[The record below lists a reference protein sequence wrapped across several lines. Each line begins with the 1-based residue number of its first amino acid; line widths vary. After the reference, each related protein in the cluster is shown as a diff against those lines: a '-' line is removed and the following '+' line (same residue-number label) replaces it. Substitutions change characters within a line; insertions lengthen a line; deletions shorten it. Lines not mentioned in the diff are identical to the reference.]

1 MDPYEGFGDDY
12 YIDLFGIAPPLLEH
26 IFDGPPQQQLNAIVD
41 GTLFHQEHQ
50 EGVAQQQVN
59 AIADFLFFDDNV
71 VRNDDAVRQYQAH
84 LNEEIGLG
92 GQDGEPRPSKRL
104 KGSALTYEEIQP
116 YENMTLKDASL
127 LLKGRK
133 LMHKTRRFE
142 IVPQLESVR
151 LEDRIAQS
159 ESPTQTCLEHAQED
173 DQVEKK
179 AMTLLQLTK

>member
-12 YIDLFGIAPPLLEH
+12 YIDLYGITPPRLEH
-26 IFDGPPQQQLNAIVD
+26 IFDGPPQQQLNAIAD

-50 EGVAQQQVN
+50 EGVAQQQFN
-59 AIADFLFFDDNV
+59 AIADFLFFDDNM
-71 VRNDDAVRQYQAH
+71 VRNDDAVRKYQAH

-127 LLKGRK
+127 LLKGMVSK
-133 LMHKTRRFE
+133 SHETRYA
-142 IVPQLESVR
+142 SVW
-151 LEDRIAQS
+151 
-159 ESPTQTCLEHAQED
+159 
-173 DQVEKK
+173 
-179 AMTLLQLTK
+179 